1 MRNFDQSEPLTETE
15 LERLNEFLKSY
26 KGGNAMNIEEMDGFF
41 SALIAGPEVVMPG
54 EYLPELFG
62 SETPDTHAFSSL
74 AEANEILGL
83 LMRHWNSIAGT
94 LSKDEVYLPP
104 LLKDDNGLE
113 RGNDWAQGFI
123 SLRFDAWAELLNDQD
138 QGGCMIPMLML
149 YHEHDEDLLCAPSR
163 LVPSNVVYVG
173 FSLG

>member
-113 RGNDWAQGFI
+113 RGND
-123 SLRFDAWAELLNDQD
+123 
-138 QGGCMIPMLML
+138 
-149 YHEHDEDLLCAPSR
+149 
-163 LVPSNVVYVG
+163 
-173 FSLG
+173 